1 MEEESS
7 ESNIEWKKNKGFGE
21 TEKLTR
27 KVDIKKALQFEATE
41 KKPLQNG
48 FSPRPTE
55 LPKGL
60 KKIRKKIKDVYDDEE
75 DEEENFYD
83 FAPLEQNNSLLNAL
97 NEEEKRQLKQQEVID
112 NQRMQQNAGKM
123 EALTVANKVSK
134 QLGLKGLDKATINQ
148 NMQTVSQ
155 GSATY
160 YEALKDNVAKKVKV
174 NRRKLSKGE
183 TVTLLRG
190 IKRIQNI
197 ALVAE
202 ESQLKAL
209 EGMKVEDLMN
219 AGSSQT
225 KDEQV
230 AEIILKKSGRKNKKD
245 AKQIA
250 QKAKKPLTKIKN
262 KDLLKSKELY
272 RE

>member
-7 ESNIEWKKNKGFGE
+7 ETNIEWKKDKAFGE

-27 KVDIKKALQFEATE
+27 KVDVKKALQYEATE
-41 KKPLQNG
+41 KKPLQNN
-48 FSPRPTE
+48 FTPRPTE

-60 KKIRKKIKDVYDDEE
+60 KKIRKKIKDVYDEE
-75 DEEENFYD
+75 DEEESFYD

-97 NEEEKRQLKQQEVID
+97 NEEEKRQLNQQKVID
-112 NQRMQQNAGKM
+112 NQRMLQNAGKM
-123 EALTVANKVSK
+123 EAIMVADKVSK
-134 QLGLKGLDKATINQ
+134 QVGLKGLDKAIINQ

-160 YEALKDNVAKKVKV
+160 DEALKDNVAKKAKI

-183 TVTLLRG
+183 TITLLRG

-219 AGSSQT
+219 AGNSQT

-245 AKQIA
+245 AQKIA
-250 QKAKKPLTKIKN
+250 QKAKKPLAKTKN
-262 KDLLKSKELY
+262 KDLLKAKELY

>member
-41 KKPLQNG
+41 KKPLQNS
-48 FSPRPTE
+48 FTPRPAE
-55 LPKGL
+55 LPNGL
-60 KKIRKKIKDVYDDEE
+60 KKIRKKIKDVYDEE
-75 DEEENFYD
+75 DEEEEFYD
-83 FAPLEQNNSLLNAL
+83 FSPLEQNNSLLNAL
-97 NEEEKRQLKQQEVID
+97 NEEEKRQLKQQEIID

-123 EALTVANKVSK
+123 EALVVADKVSK
-134 QLGLKGLDKATINQ
+134 QFGLKGLDKATINQ
-148 NMQTVSQ
+148 NMQTISQ
-155 GSATY
+155 GSTTY
-160 YEALKDNVAKKVKV
+160 DEALKDNVAKKVKI
-174 NRRKLSKGE
+174 NRRNLSKKE

-197 ALVAE
+197 ALAAE
-202 ESQLKAL
+202 ESQIKAL

-219 AGSSQT
+219 AGSNQT

-230 AEIILKKSGRKNKKD
+230 AETILKKSGRKNKKD

-250 QKAKKPLTKIKN
+250 QKAKKPLTKTKN